1 MNRSSQTGIK
11 ILPGAERLEI
21 MECPEFMEG
30 ELFEVNDDSTRMIIY
45 AMIGS
50 LLAWIIL
57 GIIGVI
63 FQSRIKQNGEHK

>member
-1 MNRSSQTGIK
+1 
-11 ILPGAERLEI
+11 